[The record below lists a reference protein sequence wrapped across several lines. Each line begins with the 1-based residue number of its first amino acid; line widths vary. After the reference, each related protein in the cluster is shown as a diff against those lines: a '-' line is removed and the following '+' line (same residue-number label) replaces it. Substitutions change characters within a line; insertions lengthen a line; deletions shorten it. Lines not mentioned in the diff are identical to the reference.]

1 MRKTTAQTYNEL
13 MKDSTKYKSMEVA
26 EQQLLSLP
34 KQLEELIE
42 RAEQELDEDV
52 FALVMILKKDFRMAY
67 VVKRI
72 FFYSAFLPKPMPDQA
87 VWVYTK
93 STGKLEFMWSL
104 PEPEC
109 CVYMSHMIQIDPK
122 WKRTSD
128 WCRGYFDKT
137 LIDQRRKETGVKLET
152 ESEFLELNRNKLTNA
167 LNDYQEGLLANT
179 LN

>member
-1 MRKTTAQTYNEL
+1 MKKTTAQISNEL
-13 MKDSTKYKSMEVA
+13 MKDRTKYKSMEVA

-42 RAEQELDEDV
+42 RAEKELEEDT
-52 FALVMILKKDFRMAY
+52 FALVMILKKDFRMPY

-87 VWVYTK
+87 VWVYNRKTQ
-93 STGKLEFMWSL
+93 KLTFMWSL
-104 PEPEC
+104 PEPEGC
-109 CVYMSHMIQIDPK
+109 AYLSYMVQVDPK
-122 WKRTSD
+122 WKRTAD
-128 WCRGYFDKT
+128 WCKGYFNKT

-167 LNDYQEGLLANT
+167 LSNYQEGLLADTSN
-179 LN
+179 